1 MGCPPPA
8 RRARSLRWRAC
19 DDAQPP
25 PALLTAT
32 RELFFY
38 LLKTTGTGRLA
49 HGCVVC
55 VCTPIPSPPTAT
67 SRRAAERLA
76 AARAAELVAALRA
89 LRDGEGVRTVD
100 DLIARIDTTGG
111 GGVAPPLPAAAAE
124 APPAYVYDAG
134 GGGGGSDGGGPGGPG
149 GGRRRP
155 RPPLAIE
162 FGAADRN
169 YALARFRGV
178 PQNPTFDVAA
188 LEALVAGFATRPGD
202 VFVCTYPKVGR

>member
-89 LRDGEGVRTVD
+89 LRDGED
-100 DLIARIDTTGG
+100 FIKSQLDLWRSNMDVLEARF
-111 GGVAPPLPAAAAE
+111 
-124 APPAYVYDAG
+124 AG
-134 GGGGGSDGGGPGGPG
+134 HN
-149 GGRRRP
+149 RIIMP
-155 RPPLAIE
+155 RPQSTFYSFFKIDGE
-162 FGAADRN
+162 DDCMQ
-169 YALARFRGV
+169 LARNLIDEVELGLAPGCAFGQSGAGFMRLCFAV
-178 PQNPTFDVAA
+178 SEDKLN
-188 LEALVAGFATRPGD
+188 EALDRLERYLG
-202 VFVCTYPKVGR
+202 